1 MTQWL
6 QEYCIFRKNDCENMI
21 QSHNETRAHITD
33 DSASVQT
40 LSSELEKIE
49 TIWSS
54 HAQREAAT
62 VEVTPARSVGAKLT
76 GRMETPEEAWHNEVS
91 HDFVNNHHK
100 LTWHANAN
108 TPCDFDTLIA
118 LRHEAEHANQSVGF
132 GYTQD
137 EKALIWIERACHL
150 GQSENY
156 WAQFGEMNA
165 RMKEAEFCIDL
176 LTTHKSHLSV
186 YDQQSIMHLAESVL
200 RRLTYKTTEESL
212 NALQQQQKEYLHKK
226 ILPAQYLNEAFPNAF
241 LWQRNAAALDF
252 LQHTAPKLYEDC
264 YKRLQ
269 DVHERLSQYV
279 AEWQQSIPNAVKR
292 YEHQQENERL
302 QELAIQYGIPV
313 LTEMPESVHT
323 MPIHGDS
330 HAEQYIQQKQQ
341 QAYNVALV
349 VFSNKPAQLIYDTE
363 RIPRPYSTSPSLQMQ
378 WQVANALP
386 TIDVPEVPEVEHSD
400 DERFD

>member
-1 MTQWL
+1 MQNLTSQYLEFKQENIQALFKEHNVSRHQITPNHPAMQALEHKLQNIENALAKQHNRKAARVIMTQ
-6 QEYCIFRKNDCENMI
+6 
-21 QSHNETRAHITD
+21 
-33 DSASVQT
+33 
-40 LSSELEKIE
+40 
-49 TIWSS
+49 
-54 HAQREAAT
+54 AT
-62 VEVTPARSVGAKLT
+62 VSMSMVTGAKSA
-76 GRMETPEEAWHNEVS
+76 EERWHQEVS
-91 HDFVNNHHK
+91 HNFARNTHK
-100 LTWHANAN
+100 FAWYTRANE
-108 TPCDFDTLIA
+108 PCEFDLLIA
-118 LRHEAEHANQSVGF
+118 LQHEAEHANQSVGF

-137 EKALIWIERACHL
+137 EKALVWVERACRSGL
-150 GQSENY
+150 TDNY
-156 WAQFGEMNA
+156 WSQLSEMSA
-165 RMKEAEFCIDL
+165 RMKEAEFCIEM
-176 LTTHKSHLSV
+176 LTTHKVHLSV
-186 YDQQSIMHLAESVL
+186 HDQQSIMHLAESVL

-212 NALQQQQKEYLHKK
+212 NALQQQQKEYLNKK

-279 AEWQQSIPNAVKR
+279 AEWQHSIPNAVKR

-341 QAYNVALV
+341 QAYNAALV

-378 WQVANALP
+378 WQVTNALP
-386 TIDVPEVPEVEHSD
+386 TMDAPEATEIEYSD
-400 DERFD
+400 DERLD